1 MPAKI
6 IIFFEKESIFR
17 IFFKMSDFIIC
28 DSSFASSEVNEVK
41 GVIAP
46 YGR

>member
-17 IFFKMSDFIIC
+17 IFFKMSDFII
-28 DSSFASSEVNEVK
+28 SSFASSEVNEVK

>member
-17 IFFKMSDFIIC
+17 IFFKMSDFII
-28 DSSFASSEVNEVK
+28 SFKFRKFRS
-41 GVIAP
+41 
-46 YGR
+46 

>member
-17 IFFKMSDFIIC
+17 IFFKMSDFIS
-28 DSSFASSEVNEVK
+28 DSSFASSEVNEAK

>member
-6 IIFFEKESIFR
+6 IIFFGKESIFR
-17 IFFKMSDFIIC
+17 IFFKMSDFII
-28 DSSFASSEVNEVK
+28 SFKFRSSEVNEVK